1 MAKPTLAAQL
11 ELANAKLAMAEA
23 KIEELRAF
31 ARSQKTTIAA
41 LRGEVANLQEAAEV
55 LPAPQ
60 RAASWAPS
68 ARLLAAKAQAMASGR
83 CVKA

>member
-1 MAKPTLAAQL
+1 MTKSQLIAAL

-31 ARSQKTTIAA
+31 ARNQKTTIAA
-41 LRGEVANLQEAAEV
+41 LCGEVTNLQEAAEV

-60 RAASWAPS
+60 RAASWTPS
-68 ARLLAAKAQAMASGR
+68 ARLLAAKAQAMANGR